1 MVLLYDMC
9 LCAKLWWRIRYKT
22 HWTVDADTYYTRF
35 SAVKTKSILT
45 PSFPSTTRS
54 SPFFCPH
61 FSLLYSK
68 YPCKTWSPISLSF
81 TLLPFST
88 WHILL
93 LCFVFLCF
101 PPLSLSFFLFIFSLL
116 QVLPVSGP
124 CVISQL
130 WPVATLSLTVV
141 WLATP
146 ITPSSGLKTGQ
157 RHCQT
162 TIVRWCMR
170 TALWSWA
177 MCRRV
182 RTRGR
187 ICAACSSN
195 PSSPLAR
202 LSMSQSKVSYYW

>member
-1 MVLLYDMC
+1 MC

-22 HWTVDADTYYTRF
+22 HWNSRCTHLLHQIICLEDQEH
-35 SAVKTKSILT
+35 SNPLLPIHHS
-45 PSFPSTTRS
+45 
-54 SPFFCPH
+54 
-61 FSLLYSK
+61 SLLYPK
-68 YPCKTWSPISLSF
+68 YLCKTWSPISLSF

-88 WHILL
+88 WHILP
-93 LCFVFLCF
+93 LCFVFLRF
-101 PPLSLSFFLFIFSLL
+101 PPSLSFFLFLFSLL

-124 CVISQL
+124 CGISQL
-130 WPVATLSLTVV
+130 WLVATLSLTVV

-157 RHCQT
+157 RRCQT

-182 RTRGR
+182 RMRGR

-202 LSMSQSKVSYYW
+202 LSMSQ

>member
-1 MVLLYDMC
+1 MICAYVPSYDEGYGT
-9 LCAKLWWRIRYKT
+9 RHIE
-22 HWTVDADTYYTRF
+22 TVDAHTYYTRL
-35 SAVKTKSILT
+35 SALKTKSILT
-45 PSFPSTTRS
+45 PSFPSTTH
-54 SPFFCPH
+54 PFFTPNTCAKPGLPYPSH
-61 FSLLYSK
+61 SLFYPFLPGTFSLFV
-68 YPCKTWSPISLSF
+68 LS
-81 TLLPFST
+81 SS
-88 WHILL
+88 
-93 LCFVFLCF
+93 VF
-101 PPLSLSFFLFIFSLL
+101 PPSLSFFLFLFSLL

-124 CVISQL
+124 CGISQL
-130 WPVATLSLTVV
+130 WLVATLSLTVV

-157 RHCQT
+157 RRCQT

-182 RTRGR
+182 RMRGR

-202 LSMSQSKVSYYW
+202 LSMSQSKVSYYC